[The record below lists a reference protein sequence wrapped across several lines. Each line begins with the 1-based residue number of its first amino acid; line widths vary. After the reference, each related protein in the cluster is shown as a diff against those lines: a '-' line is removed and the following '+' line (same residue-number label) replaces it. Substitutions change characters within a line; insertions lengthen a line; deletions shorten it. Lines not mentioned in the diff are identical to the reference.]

1 MQITQEQADA
11 TFSEYIEGK
20 DLTGLPNRVNYPW
33 VEVDGIYDITHMFL
47 DLPYDMREFIYKGKI
62 RYLAMRA
69 WVEDPVHVDR
79 LPELM
84 RLPWGTYPS
93 LPPKPAKN

>member
-1 MQITQEQADA
+1 VQITQEQADA
-11 TFSEYIEGK
+11 MFSEYIEGK
-20 DLTGLPNRVNYPW
+20 DLAGLPNRVNYPW
-33 VEVDGIYDITHMFL
+33 VDVDGIYDIAHTFL
-47 DLPYDMREFIYKGKI
+47 DLPYNMREFIYKGKI
-62 RYLAMRA
+62 RYLAMQA
-69 WVEDPVHVDR
+69 WVDDPVHVDI